1 MKQSKIL
8 LIFLIFFFY
17 STGIKANT
25 AFINLEFLINTSKVG
40 IYIND
45 EINKIIKVQSVDFE
59 KKEKDLKKNESELL
73 SKKNITEKDQ
83 YEKELIK
90 FKNNIFNYNNYKK
103 KLIRSTQEKKIN
115 SINKLMKIIQPL
127 LTKYIDKNNITVLL
141 DKKNI
146 LIGNN
151 ELDITPDIIILLNE
165 KVKKMELE

>member
-17 STGIKANT
+17 STGIKANI
-25 AFINLEFLINTSKVG
+25 AFINLDLLINTSKVG
-40 IYIND
+40 IYINN